1 MAVVTNLN
9 EVKMIALAYCEKY
22 DNSKKAK
29 AKKANFLSYFLATE
43 CVTTLLGIP
52 AEKKQQHTDGTRD
65 P

>member
-9 EVKMIALAYCEKY
+9 GVKMIALACREKY
-22 DNSKKAK
+22 DNGKKAK

-52 AEKKQQHTDGTRD
+52 SEKKRQHAEGTRD

>member
-9 EVKMIALAYCEKY
+9 EVKMIALACREKY
-22 DNSKKAK
+22 DNGKKAK

-52 AEKKQQHTDGTRD
+52 SEKKRQHAEGTRD